1 MIKPVGYIN
10 ENGVFFKELTPNP
23 AFNATLT
30 PVYTAA
36 QLGVKEPK

>member
-30 PVYTAA
+30 PIYIAA
-36 QLGVKEPK
+36 QLGVKKPK